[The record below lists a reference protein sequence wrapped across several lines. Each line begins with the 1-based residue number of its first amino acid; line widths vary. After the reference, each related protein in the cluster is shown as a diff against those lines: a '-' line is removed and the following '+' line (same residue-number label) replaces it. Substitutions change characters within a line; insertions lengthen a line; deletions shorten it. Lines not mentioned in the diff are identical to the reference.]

1 MQQQSSSSSSNRFI
15 EHDVCWKTK
24 NSVVECKASEN
35 VCGNLLDVLGES
47 ETYFLP
53 SGWKLENHQLKFSS
67 RLPLRNIHHIPVR
80 GPRATEF
87 QFFDHRIR
95 KPYVLQL
102 MQGVPGAD
110 GSRAPRLSRF
120 LSSAAAAWGACAHAR
135 DQNVHQRALAEF
147 ENWRLTSAWRIF
159 LRARST
165 MTLTTKTARHGGV
178 F

>member
-35 VCGNLLDVLGES
+35 VWKSLRCFRRVWNLLSAIGLEVRKSRAEVFKSLAAAEYPSHTSSGTARNRVPVL
-47 ETYFLP
+47 
-53 SGWKLENHQLKFSS
+53 WSS
-67 RLPLRNIHHIPVR
+67 CYNLCK
-80 GPRATEF
+80 A
-87 QFFDHRIR
+87 
-95 KPYVLQL
+95 LQ
-102 MQGVPGAD
+102 D
-110 GSRAPRLSRF
+110 RAPRGSVGFWAPPRPLEER
-120 LSSAAAAWGACAHAR
+120 AHACARAR
-135 DQNVHQRALAEF
+135 SKCPPARARRVWKLAPHDQQLGASFFVQL
-147 ENWRLTSAWRIF
+147 

>member
-35 VCGNLLDVLGES
+35 VCENLLDVLGES
-47 ETYFLP
+47 ETYILP
-53 SGWKLENHQLKFSS
+53 SGWKLENHELKFSS

-87 QFFDHRIR
+87 QFFDHRVTTYAR
-95 KPYVLQL
+95 CS
-102 MQGVPGAD
+102 

-120 LSSAAAAWGACAHAR
+120 LSSAAAAWAACACAR
-135 DQNVHQRALAEF
+135 TREIKMS
-147 ENWRLTSAWRIF
+147 TSARSQSLKTGASACIGASF
-159 LRARST
+159 FVQLLRARST

>member
-35 VCGNLLDVLGES
+35 VCENLLDVLGES

-67 RLPLRNIHHIPVR
+67 RLPLQNIHHIPVR

-87 QFFDHRIR
+87 QFFYHRVTTYARNVGKYQNGTSYTRVRARHQWTRLVLFSTPWLNATGEDRRVEERFVPLWTFAIPRCKTR
-95 KPYVLQL
+95 KF
-102 MQGVPGAD
+102 
-110 GSRAPRLSRF
+110 RR
-120 LSSAAAAWGACAHAR
+120 
-135 DQNVHQRALAEF
+135 RALF
-147 ENWRLTSAWRIF
+147 
-159 LRARST
+159 
-165 MTLTTKTARHGGV
+165 
-178 F
+178 